1 MQPRRNTVVTN
12 SAFELLTEAGDGQIN
27 VDGAN
32 NNEQRA
38 RDAALREKIK
48 VIGIG
53 GGGCNAV
60 DYIIRSGARGV
71 EFLAVNTDVHSLER
85 NLSLEKLIIGKKL
98 TKGFGAGSRPD
109 VGEMAA
115 IESKEEIRACLKGY
129 DMVYLAAGMGGGT
142 GTGALPVIAEVAKE
156 MGILIVS
163 VVTLPFAFEGK
174 RKRAFAEGGIEKL
187 REFADA
193 LIIVQNEKLITLS
206 ERSTTIKD
214 AFAMV
219 DEVLRQAIQGVTDL
233 VTKQGIINVDFAD
246 LKSVMRH
253 AGPAIMGI
261 GTAKGER
268 RAEDAL
274 KRAMDSPLM
283 DCSVKGA
290 KGVLF
295 NVTAGSD
302 VSLFEVQEAAAI
314 LQAQIDPNAQFV
326 WGWVQDD
333 NMVDSVQM
341 VVIATGFEKDLKVQ
355 QVQKNSNTVRRVR
368 DRAEIPASQPMPAA
382 APAPTAAGESL
393 ITEDSVYDT
402 PSYLRNRQRRR

>member
-1 MQPRRNTVVTN
+1 MPLRGSTVVTN
-12 SAFELLTEAGDGQIN
+12 SAFELLSETGDEQIKFEEIDAKGQLSPN
-27 VDGAN
+27 PG
-32 NNEQRA
+32 
-38 RDAALREKIK
+38 LRERIK

-53 GGGCNAV
+53 GGGCNAI
-60 DYIIRSGARGV
+60 DYIIRSGAKGV
-71 EFLAVNTDVHSLER
+71 EFLAVNTDVHCLER

-115 IESKEEIRACLKGY
+115 IESKDEIRACLKGY

-156 MGILIVS
+156 MGILIVA
-163 VVTLPFAFEGK
+163 VVTLPFSFEGK
-174 RKRAFAEGGIEKL
+174 KRRTFADDGIERL
-187 REFADA
+187 RGLADA
-193 LIIVQNEKLITLS
+193 LIIVQNEKLISLS

-233 VTKQGIINVDFAD
+233 VTKQGIVNVDFAD

-268 RAEDAL
+268 RAEEAL
-274 KRAMDSPLM
+274 RRAMDSPLM
-283 DCSVKGA
+283 DCSLKGA

-295 NVTAGSD
+295 NVTGGPD
-302 VSLFEVQEAAAI
+302 VSLFEVQEAAAS
-314 LQAQIDPNAQFV
+314 LESQIDPNAQFV

-333 NMVDSVQM
+333 HMVDSVQM
-341 VVIATGFEKDLKVQ
+341 VVIATGFEQNLNSQQPSKQREQLSHAKDVYSAPQ
-355 QVQKNSNTVRRVR
+355 ATQ
-368 DRAEIPASQPMPAA
+368 A
-382 APAPTAAGESL
+382 APESF
-393 ITEDSVYDT
+393 ITEDSLYDT
-402 PSYLRNRQRRR
+402 PSYLRNRRRSR